1 MAEDTP
7 FDDEVTTAMTDEA
20 PEVKVEEAPEATDG
34 VEASTETFS
43 PDVPATGMVALA
55 KATGNMQGEDPAPAP
70 ALEPEPEPEPE
81 VMDNGQF
88 QAQLLERDKKIGEVK
103 EVLAKLNESRR
114 KFYAEW
120 QPKVNASLSL
130 HELNEIQRRIT
141 RTEGA
146 RRNRV
151 IEGLDRLADTMNL
164 RPRTKRDPMFPNQGA
179 QK

>member
-7 FDDEVTTAMTDEA
+7 FDDEVTTATTDEA
-20 PEVKVEEAPEATDG
+20 PEVKATPEAT
-34 VEASTETFS
+34 ASEVRDVIADSSEVMSGLADAET
-43 PDVPATGMVALA
+43 
-55 KATGNMQGEDPAPAP
+55 TGNMQGEG
-70 ALEPEPEPEPE
+70 PEDMTSEVGGPSPEPE

-88 QAQLLERDKKIGEVK
+88 QAQLLERDKDIGRAT
-103 EVLAKLNESRR
+103 EVLEELKKSRN

-130 HELNEIQRRIT
+130 HELNQIQQRIT

-151 IEGLDRLADTMNL
+151 IEGMDRLASTMNL
-164 RPRTKRDPMFPNQGA
+164 RPRPTRDPMFPHESPQED
-179 QK
+179 